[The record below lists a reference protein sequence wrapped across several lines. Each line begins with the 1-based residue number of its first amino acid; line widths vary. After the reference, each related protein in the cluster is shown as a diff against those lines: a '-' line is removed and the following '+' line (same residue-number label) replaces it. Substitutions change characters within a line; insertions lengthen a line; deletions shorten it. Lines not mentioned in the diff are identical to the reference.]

1 MENNNIV
8 KFEIISSKD
17 SYMGM
22 VLDNNYIDTIINYK
36 NNLDNI
42 DGVSGATYT
51 SKYLKELTQKI
62 KLYDRS
68 N

>member
-1 MENNNIV
+1 MV

-22 VLDNNYIDTIINYK
+22 VLDNNYIDTIISNQ

>member
-17 SYMGM
+17 SYMGI
-22 VLDNNYIDTIINYK
+22 VLDNNYIDTIINNQ

>member
-22 VLDNNYIDTIINYK
+22 VLDNNYIDTIINNQ
-36 NNLDNI
+36 NNLDNT